1 MKLNV
6 EITNLAEFITATEVV
21 LKKAE
26 ELQKAI
32 QRLNDIDLLM
42 RINEKDI
49 RSGNIATASIDAG
62 QLSSRLQKTS
72 IIGKEQKPMENLA
85 KEVEDLVKVK
95 ATQALV
101 QSETYQEAILLVGQ
115 NASLTEHGQAIKK
128 AIQAEIA
135 SQALNS
141 KINYNSSTLTT
152 AEEE

>member
-1 MKLNV
+1 
-6 EITNLAEFITATEVV
+6 
-21 LKKAE
+21 
-26 ELQKAI
+26 
-32 QRLNDIDLLM
+32 
-42 RINEKDI
+42 
-49 RSGNIATASIDAG
+49 
-62 QLSSRLQKTS
+62 
-72 IIGKEQKPMENLA
+72 MENLA

-101 QSETYQEAILLVGQ
+101 QSETYQEAILSVEQ

-128 AIQAEIA
+128 AIQAKIA

>member
-1 MKLNV
+1 
-6 EITNLAEFITATEVV
+6 
-21 LKKAE
+21 
-26 ELQKAI
+26 
-32 QRLNDIDLLM
+32 
-42 RINEKDI
+42 
-49 RSGNIATASIDAG
+49 
-62 QLSSRLQKTS
+62 
-72 IIGKEQKPMENLA
+72 MENLA

-115 NASLTEHGQAIKK
+115 NASLTENGQAIKK

>member
-1 MKLNV
+1 MKLNI
-6 EITNLAEFITATEVV
+6 ETTNLAEFITATEVA

-26 ELQKAI
+26 ELELAV
-32 QRLNDIDLLM
+32 QRLNDIDLSM

-62 QLSSRLQKTS
+62 QLSSQLQKTS

-101 QSETYQEAILLVGQ
+101 QSETYQEAILLVEQ

-128 AIQAEIA
+128 AIQAEIKN
-135 SQALNS
+135 QALNS
-141 KINYNSSTLTT
+141 KINYK
-152 AEEE
+152 E

>member
-32 QRLNDIDLLM
+32 QRLNAIDLLM

-72 IIGKEQKPMENLA
+72 IIGKEQKPMEEIKL
-85 KEVEDLVKVK
+85 
-95 ATQALV
+95 T
-101 QSETYQEAILLVGQ
+101 T
-115 NASLTEHGQAIKK
+115 TEHTVDELIGHYVGMVCYQADKKDPATITAVTELIKV
-128 AIQAEIA
+128 
-135 SQALNS
+135 
-141 KINYNSSTLTT
+141 YTDHF
-152 AEEE
+152 